1 MTAYFDILIIFHVNV
16 QLIDLSSAN
25 SSETAAVQL
34 QSSMAAITQFVQGMW
49 IINYNVI
56 WNLIFFRNFVVNLH
70 KQPFQE

>member
-56 WNLIFFRNFVVNLH
+56 
-70 KQPFQE
+70 